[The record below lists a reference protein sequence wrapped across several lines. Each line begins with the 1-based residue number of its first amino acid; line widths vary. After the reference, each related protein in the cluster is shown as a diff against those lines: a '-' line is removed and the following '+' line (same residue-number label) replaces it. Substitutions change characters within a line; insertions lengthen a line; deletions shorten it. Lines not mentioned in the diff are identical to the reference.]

1 MPIIRCETKPGLT
14 PTQVVAGVKDVYG
27 HQHFMLVDRAYLTV
41 RANQAFLPVGVVF
54 RDKEKG
60 LALVEFA
67 EEADSG
73 AWRAW
78 VQLADIAENSEV
90 AA

>member
-1 MPIIRCETKPGLT
+1 MPFVRCETRQGLHAG
-14 PTQVVAGVKDVYG
+14 QAVAGVRDVYG
-27 HQHFMLVDRAYLTV
+27 QRHLLLVDRDFLTV
-41 RANQAFLPVGVVF
+41 HEGESYLPVGVVLRD
-54 RDKEKG
+54 RDKG
-60 LALVEFA
+60 VALIEFA

-78 VQLADIAENSEV
+78 VSLADLWEKSET

>member
-1 MPIIRCETKPGLT
+1 
-14 PTQVVAGVKDVYG
+14 VVAGVGDVYG
-27 HQHFMLVDRAYLTV
+27 NRHFMLVDRDFLAVRDGVPYL
-41 RANQAFLPVGVVF
+41 PIGVIL

-60 LALVEFA
+60 VALIEFA

-78 VQLADIAENSEV
+78 VPLQDLLEQKQVDSV
-90 AA
+90 L

>member
-1 MPIIRCETKPGLT
+1 MIRVRCETKPGLSSDN
-14 PTQVVAGVKDVYG
+14 VVAGVADVYG
-27 HQHFMLVDRAYLTV
+27 HRHYMLVDRDFLLFRDGVAYL
-41 RANQAFLPVGVVF
+41 PIGVVF

-60 LALVEFA
+60 VALIEFA

-78 VQLADIAENSEV
+78 VRLGDLLETRKAPA
-90 AA
+90 

>member
-1 MPIIRCETKPGLT
+1 MTRVRCETRPGLSSRN
-14 PTQVVAGVKDVYG
+14 VVAGVSDVYG
-27 HQHFMLVDRAYLTV
+27 RQHFMLVDRDFLAV
-41 RANQAFLPVGVVF
+41 REGVSYLPVGVVF

-60 LALVEFA
+60 VALVEFA

-78 VQLADIAENSEV
+78 VRLGELRENSETRN
-90 AA
+90 

>member
-1 MPIIRCETKPGLT
+1 MLLIRCETKPGLT
-14 PTQVVAGVKDVYG
+14 PAQAVAGVRDVYG
-27 HQHFMLVDRAYLTV
+27 QQHFMLVDRDFLMVRDGQAY
-41 RANQAFLPVGVVF
+41 LPVGVVF

-60 LALVEFA
+60 VALIEFV

-78 VQLADIAENSEV
+78 VLLTDLLEKSET

>member
-1 MPIIRCETKPGLT
+1 M
-14 PTQVVAGVKDVYG
+14 AGVLCEQVG
-27 HQHFMLVDRAYLTV
+27 PGMRASERAVTV
-41 RANQAFLPVGVVF
+41 RDIRGHSELLLVENDFLSVQGDKTYLPVGVVF
-54 RDKEKG
+54 RDRDKG
-60 LALVEFA
+60 VALIEFA

-78 VQLADIAENSEV
+78 VPLADFLKSET